1 MESVS
6 ENLLLNMSIKNRS
19 AEQNRSVEPSSSSQW

>member
-19 AEQNRSVEPSSSSQW
+19 VDQNRSDATSSSSW

>member
-19 AEQNRSVEPSSSSQW
+19 VEQNRVESSSSSSW

>member
-19 AEQNRSVEPSSSSQW
+19 VEQNRVEPSSSSSW